1 MLIAAYLCDALVAS
15 VLLAAATGKALW
27 PEAFAASLKAADVS
41 PIGVRILSVGVPLA
55 EALTAL
61 ALVALAHPLVGFV
74 AAGTLLTVFTAW
86 LLRAVASGKRHACA
100 CFGSVGAAIGW
111 RTIARNL
118 VLLLL
123 ATAGF
128 IASPQL
134 SRRVIAQ
141 PETLT
146 WVVALTLIWLLASAL
161 QQARPVGTPS
171 YYSRPPTA
179 NHAEKSC
186 RTSCNLQ
193 SLQTL
198 HNSILSW
205 CHQARQTRQRH
216 CASPHQ

>member
-118 VLLLL
+118 VLLL

-161 QQARPVGTPS
+161 QQARPYLTLSLPAATSDQRV
-171 YYSRPPTA
+171 TA
-179 NHAEKSC
+179 N
-186 RTSCNLQ
+186 N
-193 SLQTL
+193 
-198 HNSILSW
+198 
-205 CHQARQTRQRH
+205 HQQEVVGNA
-216 CASPHQ
+216 